1 MTFLSLVSTAA
12 TQMLAQPAA
21 PLDPIPTLG
30 DALGAGAGA
39 LAGEGGASLARLGV
53 SHDLHPLAQQQQFVA
68 QAGAVAGAHAKGCA
82 VADAS
87 SRVYDVAK
95 TSQADIDALKNSC
108 DPAQQRL
115 GHTIENAKAS
125 YGDLLAKGARI
136 VVTLNAGNGGE
147 PTMTLM
153 GPGFDPKLPARI
165 HTHYHGD
172 NATVADPQG
181 SKAGQN
187 SRIRETVARDPQTVF
202 VLPECRSATPTVD
215 SPTHDNA
222 YRADWGNVQ
231 SQARTTDDALKAAGI
246 AKVGRET
253 VSFHS
258 RGGEA
263 IQKLMHDD
271 PSGNSLRASRLEL
284 HDCLYGSQYAVV
296 AWGHTDNG
304 KHVDKVIYV
313 HGTNDDGRDKEIA
326 KTFKGA
332 YIRIDVSHQQPM
344 NDKNN
349 PVVYDGKD
357 AARDDHIH
365 GKKGHEGVRQYH
377 PNAHYQ
383 TTGRFLAVWPLPN

>member
-1 MTFLSLVSTAA
+1 MADA
-12 TQMLAQPAA
+12 TGNAF
-21 PLDPIPTLG
+21 
-30 DALGAGAGA
+30 
-39 LAGEGGASLARLGV
+39 ARLGA
-53 SHDLHPLAQQQQFVA
+53 SHDLHPLARQQHLA
-68 QAGAVAGAHAKGCA
+68 QAGAAGHAQAQGCK

-95 TSQADIDALKNSC
+95 TSQADIDALKSSC
-108 DPAQQRL
+108 DPAQRRL
-115 GHTIENAKAS
+115 GHTIENAKTS

-147 PTMTLM
+147 PVMTLM

-202 VLPECRSATPTVD
+202 VLPECKSVFDRDTLPD
-215 SPTHDNA
+215 SPTHDKS
-222 YRADWGNVQ
+222 YRADWGNVK

-246 AKVGRET
+246 TKVGRET

-271 PSGNSLRASRLEL
+271 PSGQSLRASRLEL

-313 HGTNDDGRDKEIA
+313 HGTNEAGRDKEIA

-332 YIRIDVSHQQPM
+332 YVRIDVSHQQPM
-344 NDKNN
+344 NDKTN

-357 AARDDHIH
+357 SARDDHIH

-377 PNAHYQ
+377 PNPHYQ
-383 TTGRFLAVWPLPN
+383 TTGRYLAIWPLPN